1 MHERKSRVRG
11 RPAHSARSTRAG
23 EERAAKTRGCSG
35 FCIRT
40 GFRGRLDEEKLG
52 RLLILIVAD
61 PDGNEL
67 CIVSR
72 EVFDPLAL
80 AADDFRLVR
89 Y

>member
-40 GFRGRLDEEKLG
+40 GFRGRLDEEKLLS
-52 RLLILIVAD
+52 R
-61 PDGNEL
+61 PKCKSFEKEL
-67 CIVSR
+67 
-72 EVFDPLAL
+72 
-80 AADDFRLVR
+80 
-89 Y
+89 